1 MMFSRG
7 RIFSRSSSQV
17 IRLSR
22 LQLIVW
28 ISVRSRSQS
37 FIREANAIG
46 VGEPGMIL
54 QNRALAN

>member
-1 MMFSRG
+1 
-7 RIFSRSSSQV
+7 V

-28 ISVRSRSQS
+28 ISARSRSQS
-37 FIREANAIG
+37 LIREANAIG

-54 QNRALAN
+54 QNRAFAD

>member
-7 RIFSRSSSQV
+7 RIFPRSSSQL

-54 QNRALAN
+54 QNRAFAD